1 MRNAL
6 MLVLLCFA
14 CGGPAPLT
22 VDMPLHLEDHV
33 EAATI
38 TGSELPA
45 NPPQPVEWH
54 FDQPQPDWKPT
65 PLWNPPFGAP
75 TLARTG
81 DGLRVTLTDRTR
93 VPDGQLRGVIHVD
106 LPDWD
111 RGDWADVV
119 IRARA
124 DSASSVNIVGFGFN
138 LREGRGPATN
148 PAPPFQFFGQNSP
161 IVRDGTIQTY
171 RLRVGAGAPDFR
183 DPWRQL
189 ALVFGTNGDPG
200 SIELLSVSV
209 VPSGTVYA
217 EAPHGVRPVT
227 MGERIRRALYTHA
240 LARVSYRVRVP
251 EGGRLDAGLGVLGA
265 EDSVTF
271 RVRVRA
277 GGDEETLLQE
287 RYADPTQWAQRSVD
301 LARFAGQTVTLSLE
315 SDAAQAGTVAFW
327 AAPTV
332 SGARRA
338 DRPNVILYVI
348 DGGGADYMSV
358 YGYNRRTTPNLERL
372 AAEGAVFEH
381 AYSTS
386 SWTKP
391 STASFMTSLHA
402 SVLGLLEDRDPVPE
416 QAPTMAERFHRAG
429 YQTAVFTAN
438 PNASTVSGLERSVD
452 LVPNFRVQND
462 AESSVKLHQAF
473 WTWRTESP
481 GQPYW
486 AHFQS
491 TDVHAVSRNTLELF
505 GGIPLPQ
512 FAGLYVSPR
521 DVDTLRAWSERVQ
534 AGGGRI
540 GSTAFTTGGLQR
552 APFFTLL
559 QGMYDQQMAHN
570 DFQLGRLVDRLKASG
585 EWQNTLLV
593 VTADHSIAGSFTD
606 TRAGMLD
613 SLPPPWSRL
622 LLRPT
627 VSRVPLLVV
636 WPGHISGGQR
646 FDDPV
651 SLIDVLPTV
660 LDLVGLPRPDVM
672 QGQSLA
678 PLLLGRPGWTP
689 HPVILD
695 EFNIDRE
702 TGRVQGRLE
711 IVDGQ
716 WGASLWIGPP
726 PADTLSRRP
735 WPLLL
740 YDLWNDP
747 FALQPINEERSDLVE
762 RYTAFLEQQW
772 KDHQAL
778 ATRFKAGEQVVL
790 TPDQLERLRAL
801 GYIR

>member
-1 MRNAL
+1 
-6 MLVLLCFA
+6 
-14 CGGPAPLT
+14 
-22 VDMPLHLEDHV
+22 
-33 EAATI
+33 
-38 TGSELPA
+38 
-45 NPPQPVEWH
+45 
-54 FDQPQPDWKPT
+54 
-65 PLWNPPFGAP
+65 
-75 TLARTG
+75 
-81 DGLRVTLTDRTR
+81 
-93 VPDGQLRGVIHVD
+93 
-106 LPDWD
+106 
-111 RGDWADVV
+111 
-119 IRARA
+119 
-124 DSASSVNIVGFGFN
+124 
-138 LREGRGPATN
+138 
-148 PAPPFQFFGQNSP
+148 
-161 IVRDGTIQTY
+161 
-171 RLRVGAGAPDFR
+171 
-183 DPWRQL
+183 
-189 ALVFGTNGDPG
+189 
-200 SIELLSVSV
+200 
-209 VPSGTVYA
+209 
-217 EAPHGVRPVT
+217 
-227 MGERIRRALYTHA
+227 
-240 LARVSYRVRVP
+240 
-251 EGGRLDAGLGVLGA
+251 
-265 EDSVTF
+265 
-271 RVRVRA
+271 
-277 GGDEETLLQE
+277 
-287 RYADPTQWAQRSVD
+287 
-301 LARFAGQTVTLSLE
+301 
-315 SDAAQAGTVAFW
+315 
-327 AAPTV
+327 
-332 SGARRA
+332 
-338 DRPNVILYVI
+338 
-348 DGGGADYMSV
+348 
-358 YGYNRRTTPNLERL
+358 
-372 AAEGAVFEH
+372 
-381 AYSTS
+381 
-386 SWTKP
+386 
-391 STASFMTSLHA
+391 
-402 SVLGLLEDRDPVPE
+402 
-416 QAPTMAERFHRAG
+416 
-429 YQTAVFTAN
+429 
-438 PNASTVSGLERSVD
+438 
-452 LVPNFRVQND
+452 
-462 AESSVKLHQAF
+462 
-473 WTWRTESP
+473 
-481 GQPYW
+481 
-486 AHFQS
+486 
-491 TDVHAVSRNTLELF
+491 
-505 GGIPLPQ
+505 
-512 FAGLYVSPR
+512 
-521 DVDTLRAWSERVQ
+521 LRAWSERVQ

-540 GSTAFTTGGLQR
+540 GSCAFTTGGLQR